1 MPNSADSKP
10 RFVRLIIRLLGGL
23 VLTYVAAYVVLSML
37 GVYQPVVSSRG
48 NSSREHL
55 LWAPPGFYSTANLR
69 WRRNLVSIA
78 FYPIWSIDVQFMH
91 KPKTL
96 PGKS

>member
-23 VLTYVAAYVVLSML
+23 VLTYVAAYLVLSML
-37 GVYQPVVSSRG
+37 GGYQPVVSFSG
-48 NSSREHL
+48 GISREHL
-55 LWAPPGFYSTANLR
+55 LWAPPGFYSTADLT
-69 WRRNLVSIA
+69 WRRNLVSVA
-78 FYPIWSIDVQFMH
+78 FYPIWSIDVQFVH
-91 KPKTL
+91 KPKTS